1 MRKITFQKA
10 INEAISE
17 EMRRDRD
24 VFLLG
29 EDVGAY
35 GGAFGVSAGLL
46 KEFGPERVMDT
57 PISEAAIAGAALGAA
72 LAGMRPILEIMFS
85 DFVTIAMD
93 MIVNQA
99 AKIRYMSGGQA
110 KAPLVIR
117 TASGCG
123 TGAGAQHSQSLESWF
138 CHIPGLIV
146 VAPSCPGDAKGLLK
160 SAVRD
165 DNPVIFYEHK
175 LLYKTAGYVP
185 EGDFTV
191 PIGKADVK
199 RSGGDISIISY
210 SAAALTCLEAARELS
225 GEGISAEVVDLRTL
239 RPLDTETII
248 RSVSKTGRA
257 LIVHEACKTGGLGA
271 EIAALIAESET
282 SAKLKA
288 PLKRLCGLDIPV
300 PYSRPLEKAFAPT
313 VDSVTAAAKELMK

>member
-1 MRKITFQKA
+1 MRNITFLKA

-17 EMRRDRD
+17 EMRRDKD

-29 EDVGAY
+29 EDVGTY

-93 MIVNQA
+93 MIVNHA

-110 KAPLVIR
+110 KAPFVLR

-146 VAPSCPGDAKGLLK
+146 VSPSCPRDAKGLLK

-185 EGDFTV
+185 DGDFTV

-210 SAAALTCLEAARELS
+210 SASTLNCLEAARVLS
-225 GEGISAEVVDLRTL
+225 REGISAEVVDLRTL
-239 RPLDTETII
+239 RPLDTGTII
-248 RSVSKTGRA
+248 KSVSKTGRA
-257 LIVHEACKTGGLGA
+257 LIVHEACKTVGLGA
-271 EIAALIAESET
+271 EISALIAESET
-282 SAKLKA
+282 FAKLKA
-288 PLKRLCGLDIPV
+288 PVKRVCGLDIPV
-300 PYSRPLEKAFAPT
+300 PYSHPLERIFAPC